1 MERRIKFRAKMTN
14 EMAESVGC
22 DGDRWVYGFYF
33 KKLIAELIILT
44 FVKNLGM
51 KTCLNKYKI

>member
-1 MERRIKFRAKMTN
+1 MTDS
-14 EMAESVGC
+14 MAESVNC

-33 KKLIAELIILT
+33 KKLLVELIILT